1 MNIPKIKYRRNAAFS
16 EKLKNFFTN
25 ISGLTIFNLEFFK
38 QLFTF
43 PVEIHQIRKHM
54 NELGVKTFSIVSI
67 MGLILGFVL
76 ALQSYPVLERF
87 GATDFLPATVALTVI
102 RELAPIL
109 TALIFA
115 GRVSSGIGAE
125 ISSMRV
131 TEQIDAMEVSGIN
144 PFKYLVVSR
153 VVATTLILPI
163 LSIYVIMLSLLGAF
177 IAVIMTDN
185 MSFIYFKN
193 AVVSSIG
200 FGDLIPALIKT
211 FVFGYVVGIVGSY
224 KGYTADGGTEGVG
237 RASTTAVVMASLLIL
252 IVDMVMVKI
261 TVWLW
266 PSIG

>member
-1 MNIPKIKYRRNAAFS
+1 MNIPKIKYLRNASFS
-16 EKLKNFFTN
+16 EKLDSFFNN
-25 ISGLTIFNLEFFK
+25 IGGLTVFNIEFFK
-38 QLFTF
+38 QLFTL
-43 PVEIHQIRKHM
+43 PIEIAQIKKHM
-54 NELGVKTFSIVSI
+54 SELGVKTFSIVSI
-67 MGLILGFVL
+67 MGFILGFVL
-76 ALQSYPVLERF
+76 ALQSFPVLERF
-87 GATDFLPATVALTVI
+87 GATDFLPATVSLSII

-131 TEQIDAMEVSGIN
+131 TEQIDAMEVSAIN

-153 VVATTLILPI
+153 VIATTIILPI
-163 LSIYVIMLSLLGAF
+163 LTIYVIMISLIGAF
-177 IAVIMTDN
+177 IAVIMSDN
-185 MSFIYFKN
+185 MSFIYFIE
-193 AVVSSIG
+193 AVISSIA
-200 FGDLIPALIKT
+200 FGDLIPALVKT
-211 FVFGYVVGIVGSY
+211 YFFGYIVGIVGSY

>member
-1 MNIPKIKYRRNAAFS
+1 MNIPKIKYRRNATFS

-25 ISGLTIFNLEFFK
+25 ISGLTIFNIEFFK
-38 QLFTF
+38 QLFTL
-43 PVEIHQIRKHM
+43 PVEIHEIRKHM
-54 NELGVKTFSIVSI
+54 TELGVKTFSIVSI

-131 TEQIDAMEVSGIN
+131 TEQIDAMEVSAIN

-153 VVATTLILPI
+153 VIATTLILPI

-177 IAVIMTDN
+177 VAVIMTDN

-193 AVVSSIG
+193 SIVSAIG
-200 FGDLIPALIKT
+200 FGDFIPALIKT
-211 FVFGYVVGIVGSY
+211 YVFGYIVGIVGTY

>member
-1 MNIPKIKYRRNAAFS
+1 MNIPKIKYRRNATFS
-16 EKLKNFFTN
+16 EKLINFFAN
-25 ISGLTIFNLEFFK
+25 ISGLTVFNIEFFK

-43 PVEIHQIRKHM
+43 PVEIDQIKKHM

-67 MGLILGFVL
+67 MGVILGFVL
-76 ALQSYPVLERF
+76 ALQSYPVLQRF
-87 GATDFLPATVALTVI
+87 GATDFLPATVSLTII

-131 TEQIDAMEVSGIN
+131 TEQIDAMEVSAVN

-163 LSIYVIMLSLLGAF
+163 LSIYVIMISLFGAF
-177 IAVIMTDN
+177 IAVTLTDN
-185 MSFIYFKN
+185 MSFIYYKN
-193 AVVSSIG
+193 AVVASIA

-211 FVFGYVVGIVGSY
+211 FFFGYIVGIVGAY

-252 IVDMVMVKI
+252 IVDMIMVKL
-261 TVWLW
+261 TLLFW
-266 PSIG
+266 PTLG

>member
-1 MNIPKIKYRRNAAFS
+1 MDIPKLKYGNNLTMS
-16 EKLKNFFTN
+16 EKIHNFFLN
-25 ISGLTIFNLEFFK
+25 ITGLTRFNIEFFK
-38 QLFTF
+38 QLFSL
-43 PVEIHQIRKHM
+43 PIEIEQIKKHM

-67 MGLILGFVL
+67 MGFILGFVL

-87 GATDFLPATVALTVI
+87 GATDFLPATVALSII

-131 TEQIDAMEVSGIN
+131 TEQIDAMEVSAIN

-153 VVATTLILPI
+153 VFATTIILPI
-163 LSIYVIMLSLLGAF
+163 LTIYVIMISLVGAF
-177 IAVIMTDN
+177 VAVIMTDN
-185 MSFIYFKN
+185 MSLIYFKN
-193 AVVSSIG
+193 AVVSSIN
-200 FGDLIPALIKT
+200 FGDLLPALIKT
-211 FVFGYVVGIVGSY
+211 FFFGYIVGIVGSY

>member
-1 MNIPKIKYRRNAAFS
+1 MNIPKIKYRRNATFG
-16 EKLKNFFTN
+16 EKLNGFFTN
-25 ISGLTIFNLEFFK
+25 ISGLTIFNIEFFK
-38 QLFTF
+38 QLFSF
-43 PVEIHQIRKHM
+43 PIEVEQIKKHM

-67 MGLILGFVL
+67 MGIILGFVL

-87 GATDFLPATVALTVI
+87 GATDFLPATVSLTII

-131 TEQIDAMEVSGIN
+131 SEQIDAMEVSAVN

-163 LSIYVIMLSLLGAF
+163 LSIYVIMIALFGAF
-177 IAVIMTDN
+177 VAVIMTDN

-193 AVVSSIG
+193 SVVASIA

-211 FVFGYVVGIVGSY
+211 VFFGYIVGIVGTY

-252 IVDMVMVKI
+252 IVDMIMVKL
-261 TVWLW
+261 TLWLW
-266 PSIG
+266 PTLG

>member
-1 MNIPKIKYRRNAAFS
+1 MDIPKIKYLRNASFQD
-16 EKLKNFFTN
+16 KLKGFFLT

-38 QLFTF
+38 QLFTL
-43 PVEIHQIRKHM
+43 PIEIEQIKKHM
-54 NELGVKTFSIVSI
+54 SELGVKTFSIVSI
-67 MGLILGFVL
+67 MGFILGFVL

-87 GATDFLPATVALTVI
+87 GATDFLPATVSLSII

-131 TEQIDAMEVSGIN
+131 TEQIDAMEVSAVN

-153 VVATTLILPI
+153 VIATTFILPI
-163 LSIYVIMLSLLGAF
+163 LTIYVIMISLVGAF

-185 MSFIYFKN
+185 MSLIYFIN
-193 AVVSSIG
+193 AVVASIS
-200 FGDLIPALIKT
+200 FGDFVPAILKT
-211 FVFGYVVGIVGSY
+211 YVFGYIVGIAGSY

-237 RASTTAVVMASLLIL
+237 RASTTAVVLASLLIL

>member
-1 MNIPKIKYRRNAAFS
+1 MNLPTLIEGR
-16 EKLKNFFTN
+16 KLSFKDSIYNFLLN
-25 ISGLTIFNLEFFK
+25 IGGLTIFNFEFMKQAFK
-38 QLFTF
+38 
-43 PVEIHQIRKHM
+43 PPYEIAEIRKHM
-54 NELGVKTFSIVSI
+54 DELGVKTFPIVSV
-67 MGLILGFVL
+67 MGLIIGVVL
-76 ALQSYPVLERF
+76 TMQSQPTLQRF
-87 GATDFLPATVALTVI
+87 GATDFLPATVSLSII

-131 TEQIDAMEVSGIN
+131 TEQIDAMEVSAVN
-144 PFKYLVVSR
+144 PFKFLIVSR
-153 VVATTLILPI
+153 VIATTIILPI
-163 LSIYVIMLSLLGAF
+163 LTMYVILISLVGAF

-185 MSFIYFKN
+185 ISLIYFTN
-193 AVVSSIG
+193 AVVASIS
-200 FGDLIPALIKT
+200 FGDFIPAILKT
-211 FVFGYVVGIVGSY
+211 YVFGYIVGIAGSY

-237 RASTTAVVMASLLIL
+237 RASTTAVVLASLLIL